1 MVYIDS
7 QTEIVV
13 RISTSILTG
22 NCLQEMVN
30 MFLFFSFSSLPSDH
44 SLTVHNVQRVMEGV
58 VGIQLSLVE
67 LYLTVPESILDKI
80 DECSSDEEKASALA
94 KYVVTILPN
103 VTWEEIAAA
112 LYRDNEERAVERAKS
127 YLHTVDI
134 PGESCTLWDRKKS
147 HAPADVAFRGTLHSF
162 QSHLTM
168 VYQLYLHTS
177 LCLALHNSRVLLLCR
192 KLWLSDQS
200 HKISVPWVPVK
211 TKFHIKQGSPQDCV
225 KAVEHF
231 LTQFPGSSSG
241 CFLRKKNTFQ

>member
-30 MFLFFSFSSLPSDH
+30 MFLFFSFSFSLPSDP
-44 SLTVHNVQRVMEGV
+44 SLTVHNVQRVIEGV
-58 VGIQLSLVE
+58 VGMQLSLVG
-67 LYLTVPESILDKI
+67 LYLSVPETIRDKI
-80 DECSSDEEKASALA
+80 DECSSDEERASALA

-147 HAPADVAFRGTLHSF
+147 HAPADVAFRGTLHSI
-162 QSHLTM
+162 Q
-168 VYQLYLHTS
+168 
-177 LCLALHNSRVLLLCR
+177 
-192 KLWLSDQS
+192 
-200 HKISVPWVPVK
+200 
-211 TKFHIKQGSPQDCV
+211 
-225 KAVEHF
+225 
-231 LTQFPGSSSG
+231 
-241 CFLRKKNTFQ
+241 